1 MHKIITGTAFAALL
15 GLAACGDTP
24 TEQAVI
30 GAAAGAGTAL
40 ALDGNVAA
48 GALIGAGG
56 NVLFCD
62 QNPGRC

>member
-1 MHKIITGTAFAALL
+1 MRKIITGTAFIALL
-15 GLAACGDTP
+15 GVAACGDTP

-30 GAAAGAGTAL
+30 GAAAGAGTAI

-48 GALIGAGG
+48 GALLGAGG

>member
-1 MHKIITGTAFAALL
+1 MRKIITGTAFAALI

>member
-1 MHKIITGTAFAALL
+1 MQKIITGTAVAALMA
-15 GLAACGDTP
+15 LAACGDTP

-30 GAAAGAGTAL
+30 GAAAGAGTAVV
-40 ALDGNVAA
+40 LDGNVAA
-48 GALIGAGG
+48 GALLGAGG